1 MKLGHLIYCTIATA
15 GLLAIGTP
23 HVMAQ
28 SAAPQGK
35 APAYY
40 IAEYELT
47 DPEGIKPYREQVDA
61 TFQAYGG
68 RYIVRAGQMDRLEG
82 NPPTHRL
89 VIIAFD
95 SMEQA
100 RAWYN
105 SPEYAKIRP
114 FRQNSGKTNAYIVEG
129 LPSGS

>member
-1 MKLGHLIYCTIATA
+1 MKTRNA
-15 GLLAIGTP
+15 LLPTLAAIGILAACSP
-23 HVMAQ
+23 SLHAQ
-28 SAAPQGK
+28 TATRRGQ

-68 RYIVRAGQMDRLEG
+68 RYIARAGEMDRLEG
-82 NPPTHRL
+82 NPPKHRV

-95 SMEQA
+95 SLERA

-114 FRQNSGKTNAYIVEG
+114 FRQKSGNTNAYIIEG
-129 LPSGS
+129 LPN